1 MDIELQLRLE
11 RLNADYAATI
21 DDDRLEAWPEF
32 FTDDCL
38 YVVTHR
44 ESYDAG
50 YRHGAIYANSK
61 GMLIDRITSLRKANI
76 YERHAY
82 RHFLGGVRVESV
94 EGGIAVARSNF
105 MVVRIM
111 HSGETMIFATG
122 VYRDRIELAGEQP
135 RFRERVAVCDSGRI
149 DTLLV
154 IPL

>member
-11 RLNADYAATI
+11 HLNADYAAAI
-21 DDDRLEAWPEF
+21 DDDRLEQWPEF
-32 FTDDCL
+32 FVDACL

-50 YRHGAIYANSK
+50 YRHGAIYASSK
-61 GMLIDRITSLRKANI
+61 GMLIDRVTSLRKANI
-76 YERHAY
+76 YERHGY
-82 RHFLGGVRVESV
+82 RHFLGGVRVESA
-94 EGGIAVARSNF
+94 EGGVALARSNF

-111 HSGETMIFATG
+111 RTGDTTIFATG
-122 VYRDRIELAGEQP
+122 VYRDRIDVSGAAP
-135 RFRERVAVCDSGRI
+135 RFIERIAVCDSDRI